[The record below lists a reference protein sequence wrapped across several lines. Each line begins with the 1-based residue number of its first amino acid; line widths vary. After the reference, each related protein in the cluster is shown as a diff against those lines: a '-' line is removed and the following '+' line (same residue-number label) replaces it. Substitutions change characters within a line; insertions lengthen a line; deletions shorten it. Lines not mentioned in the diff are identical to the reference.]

1 MNLGGSGAEASFS
14 KAIDWRGNIVR
25 SCSCFHQQPNI
36 GLSGGFLVAIIF
48 SILND
53 RQGRMYYENAMMF
66 WSSFIWQ
73 KSEICGGRQPGN
85 FWLCPVKPEMQF
97 TKNFRKSSK
106 LDERMINAQGQVGGQ
121 SVGRWKKKEVFVFDN
136 NDKIL
141 WAVGCDDDVMM
152 LTPNCK
158 TMIIIITIIKR
169 SYGLGGWKETNPSGP
184 SFPLIHSS
192 LRHSTFLQSFEEEK
206 HCQTHNGQG
215 T

>member
-1 MNLGGSGAEASFS
+1 
-14 KAIDWRGNIVR
+14 
-25 SCSCFHQQPNI
+25 
-36 GLSGGFLVAIIF
+36 
-48 SILND
+48 
-53 RQGRMYYENAMMF
+53 MF

-152 LTPNCK
+152 LTPGCK
-158 TMIIIITIIKR
+158 TMIIIVTIIKR
-169 SYGLGGWKETNPSGP
+169 SYGLGEWKETNPSGP